1 MRDTVVEWRIRMPK
15 YLISWTEEEWWEVAI
30 EAESKDEA
38 LGKFHNREYD
48 EHTVVH
54 IGGELQDSVEVQEF

>member
-1 MRDTVVEWRIRMPK
+1 MTK
-15 YLISWTEEEWWEVAI
+15 YLISWTEEDWWEVAI

-54 IGGELQDSVEVQEF
+54 IGGELQDSIEVQEF